1 MSLRIA
7 SLTTVQSGTK
17 PKHLLAVHCN
27 KWSLQIRMS
36 LLTVLLL
43 FFNIAFTV
51 YSVEIVLCY
60 ASYIFVMLL
69 RPLLCFL
76 HPLLVFFRPLLCFIH
91 PLICFVHPLLC
102 FLHPLLCFLRPLL
115 CFIRPLLCFL
125 HFCYASYILCYAS
138 YSLCYAPSPLLCFNR
153 FKLLSVLFLL
163 FNFSYFLF
171 CVFFD
176 PCIVSPYVC
185 YRYLPF
191 APL

>member
-1 MSLRIA
+1 MVP
-7 SLTTVQSGTK
+7 T
-17 PKHLLAVHCN
+17 
-27 KWSLQIRMS
+27 IRMS

-125 HFCYASYILCYAS
+125 HFCYAPSPFVMLLRLCYAS
-138 YSLCYAPSPLLCFNR
+138 IDLSCYPFYFYCLIFLIFYFVCSLIP
-153 FKLLSVLFLL
+153 VLFLL
-163 FNFSYFLF
+163 M
-171 CVFFD
+171 
-176 PCIVSPYVC
+176 YVTVI
-185 YRYLPF
+185 YL
-191 APL
+191 LHHCKNHCHRVET